1 MKIIRRILTFLL
13 LLLVLSAGTVN
24 INAAEQSTGMKVT
37 FFDVGEGDAALVEC
51 GSHYMLIDGG
61 TSSQSQFLYTYLK
74 NNGISKLDYI
84 VLSHPHEDHAGGLA
98 GALNYAKAEK
108 ALSPVTNYEG
118 SIGFS
123 NFKKY
128 FRKMLT
134 IPEAGA
140 RYKLGDAE
148 FTVLGPI
155 QPSDS
160 LNNMSLVIRLEYGNT
175 SFLFTGDMERDEEQ
189 TLLDAGVLD
198 KTDVLKVAHHGS
210 ETSTIYP
217 FLKAVMPEYAI
228 ISTGADNT
236 YGHPNDDVLSRLND
250 AGAEVF
256 RTDRNGT
263 ITATSDGNKVSIT
276 VEKEAGLDTGVNT
289 ILFLT
294 ETEDLSA
301 NAPEDRF
308 VGAGTEYVL
317 NTNSKKFHYPWCKSV
332 NQMKEKNKELFIGER
347 EDVINKGYEPCKNCK
362 P

>member
-1 MKIIRRILTFLL
+1 MAAVL
-13 LLLVLSAGTVN
+13 LSA
-24 INAAEQSTGMKVT
+24 AAFSSTAATTSSGLTVT
-37 FFDVGEGDAALVEC
+37 FFDVGEGDSALVEC
-51 GSHYMLIDGG
+51 GNHYMLIDGG
-61 TSSQSQFLYTYLK
+61 TSSQSQFLYSYLK
-74 NNGISKLDYI
+74 NNGINKLDYI
-84 VLSHPHEDHAGGLA
+84 VASHPHEDHAGGLA

-118 SIGFS
+118 SVGFD

-134 IPEAGA
+134 IPQAGA

-148 FTVLGPI
+148 FTVLGPV

-189 TLLDAGVLD
+189 SLLDAGVLK

-210 ETSTIYP
+210 DTSTIYP
-217 FLKAVMPEYAI
+217 FLRTVMPEYAI

-236 YGHPNDDVLSRLND
+236 YGHPSDDILSRLKD
-250 AGAEVF
+250 AGTEVF
-256 RTDRNGT
+256 RTDLNGT
-263 ITATSDGNKVSIT
+263 VTARSDGNSVSIT
-276 VEKEAGLDTGVNT
+276 VEKEADLAPSGNT

-301 NAPEDRF
+301 NAQQDRSVE
-308 VGAGTEYVL
+308 VGMEYVL

-332 NQMKEKNKELFIGER
+332 NQMKEKNKELFTGDR
-347 EDVINKGYEPCKNCK
+347 EEVINKGYEPCKNCK